1 MLSSVRTPVLDG
13 DHPPVPSKKPTR
25 QWDAWTRQEEENFFN
40 ALRQVGKVRHY
51 YYRVIKRMNKL
62 LGPGLILDAKNSK
75 DANTALLH
83 WWSLLEKHS
92 CSASKL
98 HLKPRRFKKFLKA
111 LEHRLLKDRKRTK
124 RKQVPTV
131 DSPFTSPASVST
143 SVNAS
148 VDGMSV
154 RGEAQVT
161 RKAGT
166 RGSPVKRKS
175 TSRKP
180 VTSAEVTRPP
190 RQRRKVSDGSLSSAA
205 IKRWEKAAS
214 AGVTLMAEAAEHL
227 ERAAAAEQLERLGA
241 AEQHISLQTNQKPVS
256 SCSPEGK
263 TNQRSSDIKV
273 CAKGVPSGPALKV
286 VPVTRVDN
294 STKLVD
300 SRMFESMIAVS
311 GMDSNACNS
320 LSVSLPP
327 RTIALQSS
335 LLPSPS
341 CGSTF
346 SSGGV
351 MFVPIQACKGLV
363 EMPSNTTMYRDSICS
378 AEGGRSSENNSSKLK
393 LQLFPIDEF
402 TRKALEQDGLNPH
415 LELTLKGRKSIASVL
430 QHLITKWG
438 KSSIATGEL
447 RLFPF
452 STQWNNVANCQ
463 SWCSKDV
470 AISAAD
476 VHETIGSSLTF
487 RLRYGWLSSRVLQTS
502 TAVLQEPHTPSAVDS
517 DLHASRPRF
526 GNGSCT
532 GPSESINMQ
541 CAKAGIPETCSNL
554 AFSKEGSPVH
564 LQKTDF
570 CEIAEVQKEAPVSK
584 EKVSAVPVACLA
596 NCTVSSLTLD
606 PVNTTVDDKGYYHAC
621 SSLQEGTKEEILE
634 RAHVNE
640 ALSEDGHRPQQ
651 FFRSSVA
658 SNELAEVA
666 NGARTAFTDSQVA
679 SCSWLYEESNDGFA
693 QHLWSNEEP
702 SRSSGGVILP
712 SEVDWVD
719 SFTNISI
726 GELLCDVPRADIAT
740 VKGDSPY
747 SSGKTD
753 HPPPSLDCF
762 KAAQT
767 QQFPTEPMLRSTQT
781 QQQSNIWCAE
791 DTCDAFSFQRLHS
804 SVNPGL
810 SDGHFVVDKESPNV
824 TTLGAHNEASSMP
837 VLWRQV
843 ESKPLCE
850 KDVSELQMRETS
862 NLPSRDVEGL
872 GASQIMP
879 LELYLADSL
888 GALSMGINQQS
899 EGLQGQD
906 FFLNGDSSLGFSGLI
921 GVLGQGSLD
930 ALLGLSNQA
939 ENSSLSRQE
948 KHSSFMLCEN
958 SNKGELFE
966 NQRISMGRG
975 KSSFQQS
982 FFESENR
989 DMKDY
994 EGFDQKGVSFARG
1007 AENCVS
1013 PTKDVS
1019 PTTSGCLKSSFGMKA
1034 MLNTDFQARG
1044 FSDLEC
1050 PSMKDTLDSE
1060 AYEKHGERTAQLQLP
1075 PNLTVPEFAVSFQNL
1090 EQEDLNS
1097 AEEQCNESRIT
1108 TAIGTAQSAYSVVA
1122 KSHIRSIDSCNKSS
1136 SDLLIE
1142 EDILVSLKSS
1152 SELGSE
1158 LSTVHPDR
1166 VESGSQVLVTAMAC
1180 SQPPTS

>member
-40 ALRQVGKVRHY
+40 ALRQVGKNFEKITSRVQSKNKDQVRHY

-256 SCSPEGK
+256 SCSPE
-263 TNQRSSDIKV
+263 
-273 CAKGVPSGPALKV
+273 
-286 VPVTRVDN
+286 
-294 STKLVD
+294 
-300 SRMFESMIAVS
+300 
-311 GMDSNACNS
+311 
-320 LSVSLPP
+320 
-327 RTIALQSS
+327 
-335 LLPSPS
+335 
-341 CGSTF
+341 
-346 SSGGV
+346 
-351 MFVPIQACKGLV
+351 
-363 EMPSNTTMYRDSICS
+363 
-378 AEGGRSSENNSSKLK
+378 EGGRSSENNSSKLK